1 MKSHPSTLW
10 LQLAAGGRE
19 GRLCSAQ
26 GLWPFFQ
33 DQGTEKTSPGVAT
46 VVVSSHACA
55 GQWLNTPGHRVTFS
69 PELTSLQ
76 PVLTLFF
83 FFFFWR
89 WGGCTHSMCKFQGQG
104 SNPSYNCAVPQGN
117 FLTLLLW
124 PILLITEW
132 SPSSARAQGPVE
144 TGHRGLQ
151 ANTVRQRRG
160 PQSTYTRTAQTQTWR
175 RNLWFHPWK
184 RCENRTQAQSLF
196 EERSF
201 PQRYSTAF

>member
-83 FFFFWR
+83 FFF
-89 WGGCTHSMCKFQGQG
+89 GGGEAAPTA
-104 SNPSYNCAVPQGN
+104 CA
-117 FLTLLLW
+117 
-124 PILLITEW
+124 
-132 SPSSARAQGPVE
+132 SSGARDQ
-144 TGHRGLQ
+144 
-151 ANTVRQRRG
+151 
-160 PQSTYTRTAQTQTWR
+160 TRATTALCHKGT
-175 RNLWFHPWK
+175 
-184 RCENRTQAQSLF
+184 S
-196 EERSF
+196 
-201 PQRYSTAF
+201 

>member
-83 FFFFWR
+83 FFFFLEVGR
-89 WGGCTHSMCKFQGQG
+89 LHPQHVQVPGPGIKPELQLR
-104 SNPSYNCAVPQGN
+104 CATRELPN
-117 FLTLLLW
+117 
-124 PILLITEW
+124 
-132 SPSSARAQGPVE
+132 SSS
-144 TGHRGLQ
+144 L
-151 ANTVRQRRG
+151 AN
-160 PQSTYTRTAQTQTWR
+160 SA
-175 RNLWFHPWK
+175 HH
-184 RCENRTQAQSLF
+184 
-196 EERSF
+196 
-201 PQRYSTAF
+201 

>member
-89 WGGCTHSMCKFQGQG
+89 GKKGSGGGRYVLTDVASL
-104 SNPSYNCAVPQGN
+104 NW
-117 FLTLLLW
+117 LTLNH
-124 PILLITEW
+124 
-132 SPSSARAQGPVE
+132 SPGSVSANSATLASV
-144 TGHRGLQ
+144 TWNNLKH
-151 ANTVRQRRG
+151 
-160 PQSTYTRTAQTQTWR
+160 TQ
-175 RNLWFHPWK
+175 P
-184 RCENRTQAQSLF
+184 
-196 EERSF
+196 RSHKVKH
-201 PQRYSTAF
+201 